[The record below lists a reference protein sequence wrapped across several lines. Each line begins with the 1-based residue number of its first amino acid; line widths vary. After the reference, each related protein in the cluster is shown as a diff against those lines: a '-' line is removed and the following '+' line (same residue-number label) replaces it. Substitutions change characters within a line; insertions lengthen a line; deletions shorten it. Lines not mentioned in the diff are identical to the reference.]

1 MVEEKICISCGMPMK
16 ESKDFPLED
25 ASKDYCVYCARAD
38 GSLKSFEE
46 ALQGMKQFLIHT
58 YNMDVDDAGKKA
70 NEHLKNNPAWKDS

>member
-1 MVEEKICISCGMPMK
+1 MSDEMRCISCGMPMR

-25 ASKDYCVYCARAD
+25 TEKEYCVYCTRAD

-70 NEHLKNNPAWKDS
+70 IEDLKKNPAWKDV